1 MVRGLPIIFSQ
12 RDFLQPL
19 GFSPSVTISQSGC
32 LLTSFAMIA
41 RYYGKA
47 TDPVDLNR
55 AFKAANLY
63 LELDDLAD
71 DDLTKI
77 FPDVVFQESLL
88 YPNEPPTPADLT
100 KLKELLDDPTL
111 SVILEIDMG
120 GGNTHFAPC
129 VGVNG
134 VVTIANPWDK
144 TVEDFSA
151 NYGDPVKNILKYIVY
166 KGTPA
171 SVDQQLLDQ
180 LRQQRDANWN
190 LHLEDIAQ
198 TQMVKNQLSGTQTQL
213 NETKQKYDESEK
225 EVIAINGALE
235 TLTKTNKDYASE
247 AYTAEQAENSLRD
260 LLHMLANQVGISNV
274 NLKDKDLADAT
285 AANIDVIQIELKNR
299 SNDIEALKQS
309 LPKKIVDSVI
319 NKSFWQKFLGWFF
332 EPNPS

>member
-1 MVRGLPIIFSQ
+1 MVRGLPIIFSL

-120 GGNTHFAPC
+120 GGNTHFAH
-129 VGVNG
+129 
-134 VVTIANPWDK
+134 I
-144 TVEDFSA
+144 
-151 NYGDPVKNILKYIVY
+151 
-166 KGTPA
+166 
-171 SVDQQLLDQ
+171 
-180 LRQQRDANWN
+180 N
-190 LHLEDIAQ
+190 L
-198 TQMVKNQLSGTQTQL
+198 
-213 NETKQKYDESEK
+213 
-225 EVIAINGALE
+225 
-235 TLTKTNKDYASE
+235 
-247 AYTAEQAENSLRD
+247 EN
-260 LLHMLANQVGISNV
+260 
-274 NLKDKDLADAT
+274 
-285 AANIDVIQIELKNR
+285 NR
-299 SNDIEALKQS
+299 ERRI
-309 LPKKIVDSVI
+309 I
-319 NKSFWQKFLGWFF
+319 
-332 EPNPS
+332 